1 MNYVFGPVPSR
12 RLGRSLGV
20 DLVTFKTCSYDCIYC
35 QLGPTTSKTVEPQ
48 EGPPL
53 EEVVAQVAARLE
65 SKPDYV
71 TLSGSGEPTLYAHLA
86 ELMTR
91 LKALTDVPVAVLTN
105 GSLLWKPEMRA
116 ALLPADLVIPS
127 LDAGD
132 EATFKT
138 VNRPHESLSF
148 EQMVEGLADFRK
160 EFSGQF
166 WLEVMV
172 LAGLTDSEE
181 TMTPIAELARRIGPD
196 RVQLNTATRPTAC
209 ETARPVAPDRLAR
222 LAELF
227 TPAAEPIAD
236 FRGAHQLL
244 EFAEERGAVLELLKR
259 RPCTLAD
266 VAEGLGLHLNQATK
280 HLEELVAEG
289 KAEEITREGRV
300 YFRIAQH
307 YPV

>member
-20 DLVTFKTCSYDCIYC
+20 DLVPFKTCSFDCIYC
-35 QLGPTTSKTVEPQ
+35 QLGPTTCKTAEFQ

-53 EEVVAQVAARLE
+53 DEVVAQVAARLE

-86 ELMTR
+86 ELVLR

-105 GSLLWKPEMRA
+105 GSLLWNPDVRK
-116 ALLPADLVIPS
+116 ALLPSDLVIPS

-132 EATFKT
+132 EATFKI
-138 VNRPHESLSF
+138 VNRPHESLNF
-148 EQMVEGLADFRK
+148 EQMVEGLVDFRK
-160 EFSGQF
+160 EFSGQL

-172 LAGLTDSEE
+172 LEGLTDSEE

-196 RVQLNTATRPTAC
+196 RVQLNTATRPTAF
-209 ETARPVAPDRLAR
+209 EQARPVPAERLAQLAR
-222 LAELF
+222 LF
-227 TPAAEPIAD
+227 SPAAEPIAD
-236 FRGAHQLL
+236 YQGTHQAAL
-244 EFAEERGAVLELLKR
+244 FAGERQAVLELLQR

-289 KAEEITREGRV
+289 KAEEIARDGHV
-300 YFRIAQH
+300 YFRVRKQAK
-307 YPV
+307 